1 MKLVSLIF
9 HPLLLSSYLMVI
21 FYFYLPEIFN
31 PVAVNSVPTLIL
43 ATFITTFLIPVLSV
57 AILKMTSKVSS
68 LELTGREERILP
80 FISITLFYGAATY
93 MFISKLM
100 IAPPLSIMMIT
111 STALIFLLLLITLKF
126 KISIHATAIWGI
138 CGQIAALSVKLSGLE
153 LIFPLVITAFS
164 AGLVSSSRLHL
175 NFHSPKEIWVGS
187 FLGFFFCFTS
197 LYIFG

>member
-1 MKLVSLIF
+1 MKVISLIF

-31 PVAVNSVPTLIL
+31 PVGINSIPTLIL

-57 AILKMTSKVSS
+57 AILKMTSRVSS
-68 LELTGREERILP
+68 LELTKREERILP
-80 FISITLFYGAATY
+80 FISITMFYGAATY

-100 IAPPLSIMMIT
+100 IVPPLSIMMIT

-138 CGQIAALSVKLSGLE
+138 CGLMAALSVKLSGLE
-153 LIFPLVITAFS
+153 LIIPLVITAFS

-187 FLGFFFCFTS
+187 FLGFFFCFTCI
-197 LYIFG
+197 YIFG